1 MTPTG
6 TAAAPGGPKLKTLL
20 EALLF
25 VAAEPVALRNLAQ
38 VLECDE
44 AAIAAALEEWA
55 GEHAQSG
62 IRLQRLGERVQLVSA
77 PEAAPYIERFLGLQY
92 SGRLSAAA
100 LETLAIIAYRQPVTR
115 PAIEALRGV
124 DCSGTLHTLLNLGLI
139 EERGRATAPGRPIL
153 YGTTFDFL
161 RHFGL
166 QSLEDLPPLDLPD
179 LTKEG
184 L

>member
-1 MTPTG
+1 M
-6 TAAAPGGPKLKTLL
+6 KSLI

-25 VAAEPVALRNLAQ
+25 VASEPVAIADLART
-38 VLECDE
+38 LEADE
-44 AAIAAALEEWA
+44 ATVATIVDEWA
-55 GEHAQSG
+55 RDHAADG

-77 PEAAPYIERFLGLQY
+77 PEAAPYIERLLGLRH

-100 LETLAIIAYRQPVTR
+100 LETLAIVAYRQPVTR

-124 DCSGTLHTLLNLGLI
+124 DCSGILHTLLQLGLL
-139 EERGRATAPGRPIL
+139 EERGRAAGPGRPIL

-166 QSLEDLPPLDLPD
+166 QSLADLPPLELPEPPQEDL
-179 LTKEG
+179 
-184 L
+184 

>member
-1 MTPTG
+1 MPTG
-6 TAAAPGGPKLKTLL
+6 TGAANGGPSLKTLL

-25 VAAEPVALRNLAQ
+25 VAAGPTAVRDLAQ
-38 VLECDE
+38 VLQREE
-44 AAIAAALEEWA
+44 SEVAAALEEWSR
-55 GEHAQSG
+55 EHAQGG

-124 DCSGTLHTLLNLGLI
+124 DCSGILHTLLHLGLI
-139 EERGRATAPGRPIL
+139 EERGRASTPGRPIL

-179 LTKEG
+179 PTQEER
-184 L
+184 

>member
-1 MTPTG
+1 M
-6 TAAAPGGPKLKTLL
+6 KTLL

-25 VAAEPVALRNLAQ
+25 VAAEPVAVQDLAR
-38 VLECDE
+38 VLERDE
-44 AAIAAALEEWA
+44 AEIAAALEEW
-55 GEHAQSG
+55 GREHARSG

-124 DCSGTLHTLLNLGLI
+124 DCSGILQTLLRLGLI
-139 EERGRATAPGRPIL
+139 EERGRATTPGRPIL
-153 YGTTFDFL
+153 YGITFDFL

-166 QSLEDLPPLDLPD
+166 QSLEDLPPLDLPEP
-179 LTKEG
+179 LQEEP
-184 L
+184 